1 MSNKLTNIL
10 DIKRVKNYPLYMVI
24 PAVFILLLLT
34 IYPFIYLIFVSSHIW
49 PISPTLPRIFLGFG
63 QFTYLFQDPTFIES
77 LQVTINLMVIGVTIQ
92 ISLGTLLAIL
102 LSTKT
107 KITSYF
113 TLPFMIPV
121 FISPVV
127 VGLIW
132 KFMFNYDLGI
142 LNYLF
147 EIVGI
152 GAVNWLGTP
161 QNAFWSVVIIDTW
174 QWTPFTT
181 LIIKAGLDSVDPTPV
196 EAATVDGANRFQIFR
211 HVTFPSIAPIF
222 TVALLFR
229 TLDAFKAFDIIY
241 IVTRGGPGGST
252 YVLGYNIWK
261 TAFYQNQ
268 LGLAAAM
275 SVIMII
281 IATVLAFILVRIM
294 KGLLERE

>member
-1 MSNKLTNIL
+1 
-10 DIKRVKNYPLYMVI
+10 MVV
-24 PAVFILLLLT
+24 PAVLVLLLLT
-34 IYPFIYLIFVSSHIW
+34 IYPFLYLLYVSSYIW

-77 LQVTINLMVIGVTIQ
+77 LSVTVKLMVVGVSIQ

-107 KITSYF
+107 RITNYF

-152 GAVNWLGTP
+152 GAINWLGTP

-181 LIIKAGLDSVDPTPV
+181 LIIKAGLDTVDPTPI

-281 IATVLAFILVRIM
+281 IATILALILIKIM
-294 KGLLERE
+294 KRMLERE

>member
-1 MSNKLTNIL
+1 MTKILNFFNIG
-10 DIKRVKNYPLYMVI
+10 RVGNYPLYMVL
-24 PAVFILLLLT
+24 PAVIVLLLLT
-34 IYPFIYLIFVSSHIW
+34 IYPFIYLVYVSLHIW
-49 PISPTLPRIFLGFG
+49 PISPNLPRIFLGFG
-63 QFTYLFQDPTFIES
+63 QFTYLFSNPSFIES
-77 LQVTINLMVIGVTIQ
+77 MQVTVSLTVVGVSLQ

-107 KITSYF
+107 KFTNYF

-121 FISPVV
+121 FIAPVV

-142 LNYLF
+142 LNYLLN
-147 EIVGI
+147 VI
-152 GAVNWLGTP
+152 GLESINWLGTTTT
-161 QNAFWSVVIIDTW
+161 AFWSVVLIDTW

-181 LIIKAGLDSVDPTPV
+181 LIIKAGLDSVDPTPQ
-196 EAATVDGANRFQIFR
+196 EAAYVDGATRFQIFR
-211 HVTFPSIAPIF
+211 YVTFPTIAPFF

-241 IVTRGGPGGST
+241 VVTRGGPGGST

-268 LGLAAAM
+268 LGLSAAM

-281 IATVLAFILVRIM
+281 IATIFALILVKIM
-294 KGLLERE
+294 KGQMER

>member
-1 MSNKLTNIL
+1 MTKILNFFNIE
-10 DIKRVKNYPLYMVI
+10 RVGNYPLYMVL
-24 PAVFILLLLT
+24 PAVIVLLLLT
-34 IYPFIYLIFVSSHIW
+34 IYPFIYLVYVSLHIW
-49 PISPTLPRIFLGFG
+49 PISPNLPKIFLGFG
-63 QFTYLFQDPTFIES
+63 QFTYLFSDPSFIES
-77 LQVTINLMVIGVTIQ
+77 MQVTISLTVVGVSLQ

-107 KITSYF
+107 KFINYF

-121 FISPVV
+121 FIAPVV

-142 LNYLF
+142 LNYLLN
-147 EIVGI
+147 VI
-152 GAVNWLGTP
+152 GLESINWLGTTTT
-161 QNAFWSVVIIDTW
+161 AFWSVILVDTW

-181 LIIKAGLDSVDPTPV
+181 LIIKAGLDSVDPTPQ
-196 EAATVDGANRFQIFR
+196 EAAYVDGATRFQIFR
-211 HVTFPSIAPIF
+211 YVTFPTIAPIF

-241 IVTRGGPGGST
+241 VVTRGGPGGST

-268 LGLAAAM
+268 LGLSAAM

-281 IATVLAFILVRIM
+281 IATIFALILVKIM
-294 KGLLERE
+294 KGQMER

>member
-1 MSNKLTNIL
+1 MTKILNFFNIE
-10 DIKRVKNYPLYMVI
+10 RVGNYPLYMVL
-24 PAVFILLLLT
+24 PAVIVLLLLT
-34 IYPFIYLIFVSSHIW
+34 IYPFIYLVYVSLHIW
-49 PISPTLPRIFLGFG
+49 PISPNLPKIFLGFG
-63 QFTYLFQDPTFIES
+63 QFTYLFSDPAFIES
-77 LQVTINLMVIGVTIQ
+77 MQVTISLTVVGVSLQ

-107 KITSYF
+107 KFINYF

-121 FISPVV
+121 FIAPVV

-142 LNYLF
+142 LNYLLN
-147 EIVGI
+147 VI
-152 GAVNWLGTP
+152 GLESINWLGTTTT
-161 QNAFWSVVIIDTW
+161 AFWSVVLVDTW

-181 LIIKAGLDSVDPTPV
+181 LIIKAGLDSVDPTPQ
-196 EAATVDGANRFQIFR
+196 EAAYVDGATRFQIFR
-211 HVTFPSIAPIF
+211 YVTFPTIAPIF

-241 IVTRGGPGGST
+241 VVTRGGPGGST

-268 LGLAAAM
+268 LGLSAAM

-281 IATVLAFILVRIM
+281 IATIFALILVKIM
-294 KGLLERE
+294 KGQMER

>member
-1 MSNKLTNIL
+1 
-10 DIKRVKNYPLYMVI
+10 MVV
-24 PAVFILLLLT
+24 PAVLVLLLLT
-34 IYPFIYLIFVSSHIW
+34 IYPFLYLLYVSSYIW

-77 LQVTINLMVIGVTIQ
+77 LSVTVKLMVVGVTIQ

-107 KITSYF
+107 RITNYF

-152 GAVNWLGTP
+152 GAINWLGTP

-181 LIIKAGLDSVDPTPV
+181 LIIKAGLDTVDPTPI

-281 IATVLAFILVRIM
+281 IATVLALILIKIM
-294 KGLLERE
+294 KRMLERE

>member
-1 MSNKLTNIL
+1 MTKILNFFNIG
-10 DIKRVKNYPLYMVI
+10 RVGNYPLYMVL
-24 PAVFILLLLT
+24 PAVIVLLLLT
-34 IYPFIYLIFVSSHIW
+34 IYPFIYLIYVSLHIW
-49 PISPTLPRIFLGFG
+49 PISPNLPKIFLGFG
-63 QFTYLFQDPTFIES
+63 QFTYLFSNPSFIES
-77 LQVTINLMVIGVTIQ
+77 MQVTISLTVVGVSLQ

-107 KITSYF
+107 KFTNYF

-121 FISPVV
+121 FIAPVV

-142 LNYLF
+142 LNYLLN
-147 EIVGI
+147 VI
-152 GAVNWLGTP
+152 GLESINWLGTTTT
-161 QNAFWSVVIIDTW
+161 AFWSVVLIDTW

-181 LIIKAGLDSVDPTPV
+181 LIIKAGLDSVDPTPQ
-196 EAATVDGANRFQIFR
+196 EAAYVDGATRFQIFR
-211 HVTFPSIAPIF
+211 YVTFPTIAPIF

-241 IVTRGGPGGST
+241 VVTRGGPGGST

-268 LGLAAAM
+268 LGLSAAM

-281 IATVLAFILVRIM
+281 IATIFALILVKIM
-294 KGLLERE
+294 KGQMER

>member
-1 MSNKLTNIL
+1 MITKFINLFNIG
-10 DIKRVKNYPLYMVI
+10 RVANYPLYMDL
-24 PAVFILLLLT
+24 PAVIVLLLLT
-34 IYPFIYLIFVSSHIW
+34 IYPFIYLIYVSLHIW

-63 QFTYLFQDPTFIES
+63 QFTYLFSDPMFIES
-77 LQVTINLMVIGVTIQ
+77 MQVTINLMIIGVTIQ

-102 LSTKT
+102 LSTKSKFT
-107 KITSYF
+107 NYF

-142 LNYLF
+142 LNYLLN
-147 EIVGI
+147 VI
-152 GAVNWLGTP
+152 GLESVNWLGTTRT
-161 QNAFWSVVIIDTW
+161 AFWSVVIIDTW

-181 LIIKAGLDSVDPTPV
+181 LIIKAGLDSVDPTPQ
-196 EAATVDGANRFQIFR
+196 EAATVDGATRVQIFR
-211 HVTFPSIAPIF
+211 YVTFPTIAPIF

-275 SVIMII
+275 SVVMII
-281 IATVLAFILVRIM
+281 IATILAFILVRIM
-294 KGLLERE
+294 KGLMER

>member
-1 MSNKLTNIL
+1 MTKILNFFNIG
-10 DIKRVKNYPLYMVI
+10 RVGNYPLYMVL
-24 PAVFILLLLT
+24 PAVIVLLLLT
-34 IYPFIYLIFVSSHIW
+34 IYPFIYLVYVSLHIW
-49 PISPTLPRIFLGFG
+49 PISPNLPKIFLGFG
-63 QFTYLFQDPTFIES
+63 QFTYLFSDPAFIES
-77 LQVTINLMVIGVTIQ
+77 MQVTISLTVVGVSLQ

-107 KITSYF
+107 KFINYF

-121 FISPVV
+121 FIAPVV

-142 LNYLF
+142 LNYLLN
-147 EIVGI
+147 VI
-152 GAVNWLGTP
+152 GLESINWLGTTTT
-161 QNAFWSVVIIDTW
+161 AFWSVVLIDTW

-181 LIIKAGLDSVDPTPV
+181 LIIKAGLDSVDPTPQ
-196 EAATVDGANRFQIFR
+196 EAAYVDGATRFQIFR
-211 HVTFPSIAPIF
+211 YVTFPTIAPIF

-241 IVTRGGPGGST
+241 VVTRGGPGGST

-268 LGLAAAM
+268 LGLSAAM

-281 IATVLAFILVRIM
+281 IATIFALILVKIM
-294 KGLLERE
+294 KGQMER

>member
-1 MSNKLTNIL
+1 
-10 DIKRVKNYPLYMVI
+10 MVL
-24 PAVFILLLLT
+24 PAIVVLLLLT
-34 IYPFIYLIFVSSHIW
+34 IYPFVYLIYVSLHIW
-49 PISPTLPRIFLGFG
+49 PISPTLPRIFLGLG
-63 QFTYLFQDPTFIES
+63 QFTYLFQNPSFIES
-77 LQVTINLMVIGVTIQ
+77 MQVTVKLMVVGVSIQ

-102 LSTKT
+102 LSTKS
-107 KITSYF
+107 KITNYF

-142 LNYLF
+142 LNYLLNT
-147 EIVGI
+147 I
-152 GAVNWLGTP
+152 GLDAVNWLGKPNT
-161 QNAFWSVVIIDTW
+161 AFWSVIIIDTW

-181 LIIKAGLDSVDPTPV
+181 LIIKAGLDSVDQTPV
-196 EAATVDGANRFQIFR
+196 EAATVDGASRFQIFR

-281 IATVLAFILVRIM
+281 IATILAFILVRIM
-294 KGLLERE
+294 KGLLER

>member
-1 MSNKLTNIL
+1 MTKILNFFNIG
-10 DIKRVKNYPLYMVI
+10 RVGNYPLYMVL
-24 PAVFILLLLT
+24 PAVIVLLLLT
-34 IYPFIYLIFVSSHIW
+34 IYPFIYLVYVSLHIW
-49 PISPTLPRIFLGFG
+49 PISPNLPRIFLGFG
-63 QFTYLFQDPTFIES
+63 QFTYLFSDPSFIES
-77 LQVTINLMVIGVTIQ
+77 MQVTISLTVVGVSLQ

-107 KITSYF
+107 KFINYF

-121 FISPVV
+121 FIAPVV

-142 LNYLF
+142 LNYLLN
-147 EIVGI
+147 VI
-152 GAVNWLGTP
+152 GLESINWLGTTTT
-161 QNAFWSVVIIDTW
+161 AFWSVVLIDTW

-181 LIIKAGLDSVDPTPV
+181 LIIKAGLDSVDPTPQ
-196 EAATVDGANRFQIFR
+196 EAAYVDGATRFQIFR
-211 HVTFPSIAPIF
+211 YVTFPTIAPIF

-241 IVTRGGPGGST
+241 VVTRGGPGGST

-261 TAFYQNQ
+261 TAFFQNQ
-268 LGLAAAM
+268 LGLSAAM

-281 IATVLAFILVRIM
+281 IATIFALILVKIM
-294 KGLLERE
+294 KSQMER

>member
-1 MSNKLTNIL
+1 MLEVFN
-10 DIKRVKNYPLYMVI
+10 IKRVKNYPLYMVL
-24 PAVFILLLLT
+24 PAILILVILT
-34 IYPFIYLIFVSSHIW
+34 IYPFVYLLYVSLFIW

-63 QFTYLFQDPTFIES
+63 QFTYLFTSPQFIES
-77 LQVTINLMVIGVTIQ
+77 VKVTFNLMVVGVSIQ
-92 ISLGTLLAIL
+92 ISLGMLLAIL
-102 LSTKT
+102 LSTKARYT
-107 KITSYF
+107 NFF

-121 FISPVV
+121 FIAPIV

-142 LNYLF
+142 LNYLLNT
-147 EIVGI
+147 I
-152 GAVNWLGTP
+152 GLDSVNWLGTTR
-161 QNAFWSVVIIDTW
+161 NAFWSVILIDTW

-181 LIIKAGLDSVDPTPV
+181 LIIKAGLDSVDPTPI
-196 EAATVDGANRFQIFR
+196 EAATVDGASRFQIFR
-211 HVTFPSIAPIF
+211 HVTFPAIAPIF

-241 IVTRGGPGGST
+241 VVTRGGPGGST

-261 TAFYQNQ
+261 TAFFQNQ

-281 IATVLAFILVRIM
+281 IASVLAYILVKIM
-294 KGLLERE
+294 KKQMIR

>member
-1 MSNKLTNIL
+1 
-10 DIKRVKNYPLYMVI
+10 MVI
-24 PAVFILLLLT
+24 PAVLVLLLLT
-34 IYPFIYLIFVSSHIW
+34 IYPFLYLLYVSSYIW

-77 LQVTINLMVIGVTIQ
+77 LSVTVKLMVVGVTIQ

-107 KITSYF
+107 RITNYF

-152 GAVNWLGTP
+152 GAINWLGTP

-181 LIIKAGLDSVDPTPV
+181 LIIKAGLDTVDPTPI

-281 IATVLAFILVRIM
+281 IATVLALILIKIM
-294 KGLLERE
+294 KRMLERE

>member
-1 MSNKLTNIL
+1 MTKILNFFNIG
-10 DIKRVKNYPLYMVI
+10 RVGNYPLYMVL
-24 PAVFILLLLT
+24 PAVIVLLLLT
-34 IYPFIYLIFVSSHIW
+34 IYPFIYLVYVSLHIW
-49 PISPTLPRIFLGFG
+49 PISPNLPKIFLGFG
-63 QFTYLFQDPTFIES
+63 QFTYLFSDPAFIES
-77 LQVTINLMVIGVTIQ
+77 MQVTISLTVVGVSLQ

-107 KITSYF
+107 KFINYF

-121 FISPVV
+121 FIAPVV

-142 LNYLF
+142 LNYLLN
-147 EIVGI
+147 VI
-152 GAVNWLGTP
+152 GLESINWLGTTTT
-161 QNAFWSVVIIDTW
+161 AFWSVVLVDTW

-181 LIIKAGLDSVDPTPV
+181 LIIKAGLDSVDPTPQ
-196 EAATVDGANRFQIFR
+196 EAAYVDGATRFQIFR
-211 HVTFPSIAPIF
+211 YVTFPTIAPIF

-241 IVTRGGPGGST
+241 VVTRGGPGGST

-268 LGLAAAM
+268 LGLSAAM

-281 IATVLAFILVRIM
+281 IATIFALILVKIM
-294 KGLLERE
+294 KGQMER

>member
-1 MSNKLTNIL
+1 
-10 DIKRVKNYPLYMVI
+10 MVV
-24 PAVFILLLLT
+24 PALLVLLLLT
-34 IYPFIYLIFVSSHIW
+34 MYPFLYLLYVSSYIW

-77 LQVTINLMVIGVTIQ
+77 LSVTVKLMVVGVTIQ
-92 ISLGTLLAIL
+92 ISLGTILAIL

-107 KITSYF
+107 RITNYF

-152 GAVNWLGTP
+152 GAINWLGTP

-181 LIIKAGLDSVDPTPV
+181 LIIKAGLDTVDPTPI

-281 IATVLAFILVRIM
+281 IATVLALILIKIM
-294 KGLLERE
+294 KRMLERE

>member
-1 MSNKLTNIL
+1 MTKILNFFNIG
-10 DIKRVKNYPLYMVI
+10 RVGNYPLYMVL
-24 PAVFILLLLT
+24 PAVIVLLLLT
-34 IYPFIYLIFVSSHIW
+34 VYPFIYLVYVSLYIW

-63 QFTYLFQDPTFIES
+63 QFTYLFSDPAFIES
-77 LQVTINLMVIGVTIQ
+77 MQVTLSLMVVGVAIQ
-92 ISLGTLLAIL
+92 ISLGMLLAIL
-102 LSTKT
+102 LSTKSI
-107 KITSYF
+107 ITNYF

-142 LNYLF
+142 LNYLLN
-147 EIVGI
+147 VI
-152 GAVNWLGTP
+152 GLESVNWLGTTTT
-161 QNAFWSVVIIDTW
+161 AFWSVVIIDTW

-181 LIIKAGLDSVDPTPV
+181 LIIKAGLDSMDPTPQ
-196 EAATVDGANRFQIFR
+196 EAATVDGASRFQIFTL
-211 HVTFPSIAPIF
+211 VTFPSIAPIF
-222 TVALLFR
+222 AVALLFR

-275 SVIMII
+275 SVVMII
-281 IATVLAFILVRIM
+281 IATILAFILVRIM
-294 KGLLERE
+294 KGLMER

>member
-1 MSNKLTNIL
+1 MSNKLIEIL
-10 DIKRVKNYPLYMVI
+10 DIKRVKNYPLYMVV
-24 PAVFILLLLT
+24 PAVLVLLLLT
-34 IYPFIYLIFVSSHIW
+34 IYPFLYLLYVSSYIW

-77 LQVTINLMVIGVTIQ
+77 LSVTVKLMVVGVSIQ

-107 KITSYF
+107 RITNYF

-152 GAVNWLGTP
+152 GAINWLGTP

-181 LIIKAGLDSVDPTPV
+181 LIIKAGLDTVDPTPI

-281 IATVLAFILVRIM
+281 IATILALILIKIM
-294 KGLLERE
+294 KRMLERE

>member
-1 MSNKLTNIL
+1 MTKILNFFNIG
-10 DIKRVKNYPLYMVI
+10 RVGNYPLYMVL
-24 PAVFILLLLT
+24 PAVIVLLLLT
-34 IYPFIYLIFVSSHIW
+34 IYPFIYLIYVSLHIW
-49 PISPTLPRIFLGFG
+49 PISPNLPKIFLGFG
-63 QFTYLFQDPTFIES
+63 QFTYLFSNPSFIES
-77 LQVTINLMVIGVTIQ
+77 MQVTISLTVVGVSLQ

-107 KITSYF
+107 KFINYF

-121 FISPVV
+121 FIAPVV

-142 LNYLF
+142 LNYLLN
-147 EIVGI
+147 VI
-152 GAVNWLGTP
+152 GLESINWLGTTTT
-161 QNAFWSVVIIDTW
+161 AFWSVVLIDTW

-181 LIIKAGLDSVDPTPV
+181 LIIKAGLDSVDPTPQ
-196 EAATVDGANRFQIFR
+196 EAAYVDGATRFQIFR
-211 HVTFPSIAPIF
+211 YVTFPTIAPIF

-241 IVTRGGPGGST
+241 VVTRGGPGGST

-261 TAFYQNQ
+261 TAFFQNQ
-268 LGLAAAM
+268 LGLSAAM

-281 IATVLAFILVRIM
+281 IATIFALILVKIM
-294 KGLLERE
+294 KGQMER

>member
-1 MSNKLTNIL
+1 MTKILNFFNIE
-10 DIKRVKNYPLYMVI
+10 RVGNYPLYMVL
-24 PAVFILLLLT
+24 PAVIVLLLLT
-34 IYPFIYLIFVSSHIW
+34 IYPFIYLVYVSLYIW

-63 QFTYLFQDPTFIES
+63 QFTYLFSNPAFIES
-77 LQVTINLMVIGVTIQ
+77 MQVTINLMVVGVTIQ
-92 ISLGTLLAIL
+92 ISLGMLLAIL
-102 LSTKT
+102 LSTKSR
-107 KITSYF
+107 ITNYF

-142 LNYLF
+142 LNYLLN
-147 EIVGI
+147 VI
-152 GAVNWLGTP
+152 GLESVNWLGTTTT
-161 QNAFWSVVIIDTW
+161 AFWSVVIIDTW

-181 LIIKAGLDSVDPTPV
+181 LIIKAGLDSMDPTPQ
-196 EAATVDGANRFQIFR
+196 EAATVDGASRFQIFTL
-211 HVTFPSIAPIF
+211 VTFPSIAPIF
-222 TVALLFR
+222 AVALLFR

-275 SVIMII
+275 SVVMII
-281 IATVLAFILVRIM
+281 IATILAFILVRIM
-294 KGLLERE
+294 KGLMER

>member
-1 MSNKLTNIL
+1 MTKILNFFNIE
-10 DIKRVKNYPLYMVI
+10 RVGNYPLYMVL
-24 PAVFILLLLT
+24 PAVIVLLLLT
-34 IYPFIYLIFVSSHIW
+34 IYPFIYLVYVSLHIW
-49 PISPTLPRIFLGFG
+49 PISPNLPKIFLGFG
-63 QFTYLFQDPTFIES
+63 QFTYLFSDPAFIES
-77 LQVTINLMVIGVTIQ
+77 MQVTISLTVVGVSLQ

-107 KITSYF
+107 KFINYF

-121 FISPVV
+121 FIAPVV

-142 LNYLF
+142 LNYLLN
-147 EIVGI
+147 VI
-152 GAVNWLGTP
+152 GLESINWLGTTTS
-161 QNAFWSVVIIDTW
+161 AFWSVVLIDTW

-181 LIIKAGLDSVDPTPV
+181 LIIKAGLDSVDPTPQ
-196 EAATVDGANRFQIFR
+196 EAAYVDGATRFQIFR
-211 HVTFPSIAPIF
+211 YVTFPTIAPIF

-241 IVTRGGPGGST
+241 VVTRGGPGGST

-275 SVIMII
+275 SVVMII
-281 IATVLAFILVRIM
+281 IATILAFILVRIM
-294 KGLLERE
+294 KGLMER

>member
-1 MSNKLTNIL
+1 MTKILNFFNIG
-10 DIKRVKNYPLYMVI
+10 RVGNYPLYMVL
-24 PAVFILLLLT
+24 PAVIVLLLLT
-34 IYPFIYLIFVSSHIW
+34 IYPFIYLIYVSLHIW
-49 PISPTLPRIFLGFG
+49 PISPNLPKIFLGFG
-63 QFTYLFQDPTFIES
+63 QFTYLFNDPSFIES
-77 LQVTINLMVIGVTIQ
+77 MQVTISLTVVGVSLQ

-107 KITSYF
+107 KFINYF

-121 FISPVV
+121 FIAPVV

-142 LNYLF
+142 LNYLLN
-147 EIVGI
+147 VI
-152 GAVNWLGTP
+152 GLESINWLGTTTT
-161 QNAFWSVVIIDTW
+161 AFWSVILVDTW

-181 LIIKAGLDSVDPTPV
+181 LIIKAGLDSVDPTPQ
-196 EAATVDGANRFQIFR
+196 EAAYVDGATRFQIFR
-211 HVTFPSIAPIF
+211 YVTFPTIAPIF

-241 IVTRGGPGGST
+241 VVTRGGPGGST

-268 LGLAAAM
+268 LGLSAAM

-281 IATVLAFILVRIM
+281 IATIFALILVKIM
-294 KGLLERE
+294 KGQMER

>member
-1 MSNKLTNIL
+1 MTKILNFFNIE
-10 DIKRVKNYPLYMVI
+10 RVGNYPLYMVL
-24 PAVFILLLLT
+24 PAVIVLLLLT
-34 IYPFIYLIFVSSHIW
+34 IYPFIYLVYVSLHIW
-49 PISPTLPRIFLGFG
+49 PISPNLPKIFLGFG
-63 QFTYLFQDPTFIES
+63 QFTYLFSDPAFIES
-77 LQVTINLMVIGVTIQ
+77 MQVTISLTVVGVSLQ

-107 KITSYF
+107 KFINYF

-121 FISPVV
+121 FIAPVV

-142 LNYLF
+142 LNYLLN
-147 EIVGI
+147 VI
-152 GAVNWLGTP
+152 GLESINWLGTTTT
-161 QNAFWSVVIIDTW
+161 AFWSVILVDTW

-181 LIIKAGLDSVDPTPV
+181 LIIKAGLDSVDPTPQ
-196 EAATVDGANRFQIFR
+196 EAAYVDGATRFQIFR
-211 HVTFPSIAPIF
+211 YVTFPTIAPIF

-241 IVTRGGPGGST
+241 VVTRGGPGGST

-268 LGLAAAM
+268 LGLSAAM

-281 IATVLAFILVRIM
+281 IATIFALILVKIM
-294 KGLLERE
+294 KSQMER

>member
-1 MSNKLTNIL
+1 MTKILNFFNIG
-10 DIKRVKNYPLYMVI
+10 RVGNYPLYMVL
-24 PAVFILLLLT
+24 PAVIVLLLLT
-34 IYPFIYLIFVSSHIW
+34 IYPFIYLIYVSLHIW
-49 PISPTLPRIFLGFG
+49 PISPNLPKIFLGFG
-63 QFTYLFQDPTFIES
+63 QFTYLFSDPSFIES
-77 LQVTINLMVIGVTIQ
+77 MQVTISLTVVGVSLQ

-107 KITSYF
+107 KFINYF

-121 FISPVV
+121 FIAPVV

-142 LNYLF
+142 LNYLLN
-147 EIVGI
+147 VI
-152 GAVNWLGTP
+152 GLESINWLGTTTT
-161 QNAFWSVVIIDTW
+161 AFWSVVLIDTW

-181 LIIKAGLDSVDPTPV
+181 LIIKAGLDSVDPTPQ
-196 EAATVDGANRFQIFR
+196 EAAYVDGATRFQIFR
-211 HVTFPSIAPIF
+211 YVTFPTIAPIF

-241 IVTRGGPGGST
+241 VVTRGGPGGST

-268 LGLAAAM
+268 LGLSAAM

-281 IATVLAFILVRIM
+281 IATIFALILVKIM
-294 KGLLERE
+294 KGQMER

>member
-1 MSNKLTNIL
+1 MTKILNFFNIE
-10 DIKRVKNYPLYMVI
+10 RVGNYPLYMVL
-24 PAVFILLLLT
+24 PAVIVLLLLT
-34 IYPFIYLIFVSSHIW
+34 IYPFIYLVYVSLHIW
-49 PISPTLPRIFLGFG
+49 PISPNLPKIFLGFG
-63 QFTYLFQDPTFIES
+63 QFTYLFSDPAFIES
-77 LQVTINLMVIGVTIQ
+77 MQVTISLTVVGVSLQ

-102 LSTKT
+102 LSTKSKFT
-107 KITSYF
+107 NYF

-121 FISPVV
+121 FIAPVV

-142 LNYLF
+142 LNYLLN
-147 EIVGI
+147 VI
-152 GAVNWLGTP
+152 GLESINWLGTTTT
-161 QNAFWSVVIIDTW
+161 AFWSVVLIDTW

-181 LIIKAGLDSVDPTPV
+181 LIIKAGLDSVDPTPQ
-196 EAATVDGANRFQIFR
+196 EAAYVDGATRFQIFR
-211 HVTFPSIAPIF
+211 YVTFPTIAPIF

-241 IVTRGGPGGST
+241 VVTRGGPGGST

-268 LGLAAAM
+268 LGLSAAM

-281 IATVLAFILVRIM
+281 IATIFALILVKIM
-294 KGLLERE
+294 KGQMER

>member
-1 MSNKLTNIL
+1 MTKILNFFNIG
-10 DIKRVKNYPLYMVI
+10 RVGNYPLYMVL
-24 PAVFILLLLT
+24 PAVIVLLLLT
-34 IYPFIYLIFVSSHIW
+34 IYPFIYLIYVSLHIW
-49 PISPTLPRIFLGFG
+49 PISPNLPKIFLGFG
-63 QFTYLFQDPTFIES
+63 QFTYLFSDPSFIES
-77 LQVTINLMVIGVTIQ
+77 MQVTISLTVVGVSLQ

-107 KITSYF
+107 KFINYF

-121 FISPVV
+121 FIAPVV

-142 LNYLF
+142 LNYLLN
-147 EIVGI
+147 VI
-152 GAVNWLGTP
+152 GLESINWLGTTTT
-161 QNAFWSVVIIDTW
+161 AFWSVVLVDTW

-181 LIIKAGLDSVDPTPV
+181 LIIKAGLDSVDPTPQ
-196 EAATVDGANRFQIFR
+196 EAAYVDGATRFQIFR
-211 HVTFPSIAPIF
+211 YVTFPTIAPIF

-241 IVTRGGPGGST
+241 VVTRGGPGGST

-268 LGLAAAM
+268 LGLSAAM

-281 IATVLAFILVRIM
+281 IATIFALILVKIM
-294 KGLLERE
+294 KGQMER

>member
-1 MSNKLTNIL
+1 MLEIFN
-10 DIKRVKNYPLYMVI
+10 IKRVRNYPLYMVL
-24 PAVFILLLLT
+24 PAILVLVILT
-34 IYPFIYLIFVSSHIW
+34 IYPFVYLLYVSLFIW

-63 QFTYLFQDPTFIES
+63 QFTYLFTSPQFIES
-77 LQVTINLMVIGVTIQ
+77 FTVTFNLMVVGVTIQ

-102 LSTKT
+102 LSTKARYT
-107 KITSYF
+107 NFF

-121 FISPVV
+121 FIAPIV

-132 KFMFNYDLGI
+132 KFMFNYDLGN
-142 LNYLF
+142 LNYLLNT
-147 EIVGI
+147 VGLDSI
-152 GAVNWLGTP
+152 NWLGTTR
-161 QNAFWSVVIIDTW
+161 NAFWSVILIDTW

-181 LIIKAGLDSVDPTPV
+181 LIIKAGLDSVDPTPI
-196 EAATVDGANRFQIFR
+196 EAATVDGASRFQIFR
-211 HVTFPSIAPIF
+211 YVTFPAIAPIF

-241 IVTRGGPGGST
+241 VVTRGGPGGST

-261 TAFYQNQ
+261 TAFFQNQ

-281 IATVLAFILVRIM
+281 IASLLAYILVRIM
-294 KGLLERE
+294 KKQMIR

>member
-1 MSNKLTNIL
+1 
-10 DIKRVKNYPLYMVI
+10 MVV
-24 PAVFILLLLT
+24 PAVLVLLLLT
-34 IYPFIYLIFVSSHIW
+34 IYPFLYLLYVSSYIW

-77 LQVTINLMVIGVTIQ
+77 LSVTVKLMVVGVTIQ
-92 ISLGTLLAIL
+92 ISLGTILAIL

-107 KITSYF
+107 RITNYF

-152 GAVNWLGTP
+152 GAINWLGTP

-181 LIIKAGLDSVDPTPV
+181 LIIKAGLDTVDPTPI

-281 IATVLAFILVRIM
+281 IATILALILIKIM
-294 KGLLERE
+294 KRMLERE

>member
-1 MSNKLTNIL
+1 MTKILNFFNIG
-10 DIKRVKNYPLYMVI
+10 RVGNYPLYMVL
-24 PAVFILLLLT
+24 PAVIVLLLLT
-34 IYPFIYLIFVSSHIW
+34 IYPFIYLIYVSLHIW
-49 PISPTLPRIFLGFG
+49 PISPNLPKIFLGFG
-63 QFTYLFQDPTFIES
+63 QFTYLFSDPAFIES
-77 LQVTINLMVIGVTIQ
+77 MQVTISLTVVGVSLQ

-107 KITSYF
+107 KFINYF

-121 FISPVV
+121 FIAPVV

-142 LNYLF
+142 LNYLLN
-147 EIVGI
+147 VI
-152 GAVNWLGTP
+152 GLESINWLGTTTT
-161 QNAFWSVVIIDTW
+161 AFWSVVLVDTW

-181 LIIKAGLDSVDPTPV
+181 LIIKAGLDSVDPTPQ
-196 EAATVDGANRFQIFR
+196 EAAYVDGATRFQIFR
-211 HVTFPSIAPIF
+211 YVTFPTIAPIF

-241 IVTRGGPGGST
+241 VVTRGGPGGST

-268 LGLAAAM
+268 LGLSAAM

-281 IATVLAFILVRIM
+281 IATIFALILVKIM
-294 KGLLERE
+294 KGQMER

>member
-1 MSNKLTNIL
+1 MTKILNFFNIG
-10 DIKRVKNYPLYMVI
+10 RVGNYPLYMVL
-24 PAVFILLLLT
+24 PAVIVLLLLT
-34 IYPFIYLIFVSSHIW
+34 IYPFIYLVYVSLYIW
-49 PISPTLPRIFLGFG
+49 PISPTLPRIFLGLG
-63 QFTYLFQDPTFIES
+63 QFTYLFSDPAFIES
-77 LQVTINLMVIGVTIQ
+77 MQVTLSLMVVGVAIQ
-92 ISLGTLLAIL
+92 ISLGMLLAIL
-102 LSTKT
+102 LSTKSI
-107 KITSYF
+107 ITNYF

-142 LNYLF
+142 LNYLLN
-147 EIVGI
+147 VI
-152 GAVNWLGTP
+152 GLEPVNWLGTTTT
-161 QNAFWSVVIIDTW
+161 AFWSVVIIDTW

-181 LIIKAGLDSVDPTPV
+181 LIIKAGLDSMDPTPQ
-196 EAATVDGANRFQIFR
+196 EAATVDGASRFQIFTL
-211 HVTFPSIAPIF
+211 VTFPSIAPIF
-222 TVALLFR
+222 AVALLFR

-275 SVIMII
+275 SVVMII
-281 IATVLAFILVRIM
+281 IATILAFILVRIM
-294 KGLLERE
+294 KGLMER

>member
-1 MSNKLTNIL
+1 
-10 DIKRVKNYPLYMVI
+10 MVI
-24 PAVFILLLLT
+24 PAVLVLLLLT
-34 IYPFIYLIFVSSHIW
+34 IYPFLYLLYVSSYIW

-77 LQVTINLMVIGVTIQ
+77 LSVTVKLMVVGVTIQ
-92 ISLGTLLAIL
+92 ISLGTILAIL

-107 KITSYF
+107 RITNYF

-152 GAVNWLGTP
+152 GAINWLGTP
-161 QNAFWSVVIIDTW
+161 QNAFWSVIIIDTW

-181 LIIKAGLDSVDPTPV
+181 LIIKAGLDTVDPTPI

-281 IATVLAFILVRIM
+281 IATILALILIKIM
-294 KGLLERE
+294 KRMLERE

>member
-1 MSNKLTNIL
+1 MTKILNFFNIA
-10 DIKRVKNYPLYMVI
+10 RVGNYPLYMVL
-24 PAVFILLLLT
+24 PAVIVLLLLT
-34 IYPFIYLIFVSSHIW
+34 IYPFIYLIYVSLHIW
-49 PISPTLPRIFLGFG
+49 PISPNLPKIFLGFG
-63 QFTYLFQDPTFIES
+63 QFTYLFSNPSFIES
-77 LQVTINLMVIGVTIQ
+77 MQVTISLTVVGVSLQ

-107 KITSYF
+107 KFINYF

-121 FISPVV
+121 FIAPVV

-142 LNYLF
+142 LNYLLN
-147 EIVGI
+147 VI
-152 GAVNWLGTP
+152 GLESINWLGTTTT
-161 QNAFWSVVIIDTW
+161 AFWSVVLIDTW

-181 LIIKAGLDSVDPTPV
+181 LIIKAGLDSVDPTPQ
-196 EAATVDGANRFQIFR
+196 EAAYVDGATRFQIFR
-211 HVTFPSIAPIF
+211 YVTFPTIAPIF

-241 IVTRGGPGGST
+241 VVTRGGPGGST

-268 LGLAAAM
+268 LGLSAAM

-281 IATVLAFILVRIM
+281 IATIFALILVKIM
-294 KGLLERE
+294 KGQMER

>member
-1 MSNKLTNIL
+1 MTKILNFFNIE
-10 DIKRVKNYPLYMVI
+10 RAGNYPLYMVL
-24 PAVFILLLLT
+24 PAVIVLLLLT
-34 IYPFIYLIFVSSHIW
+34 IYPFIYLVYVSLHIW
-49 PISPTLPRIFLGFG
+49 PISPNLPKIFLGFG
-63 QFTYLFQDPTFIES
+63 QFTYLFSDPAFIES
-77 LQVTINLMVIGVTIQ
+77 MQVTISLTVVGVSLQ

-107 KITSYF
+107 KFINYF

-121 FISPVV
+121 FIAPVV

-142 LNYLF
+142 LNYLLN
-147 EIVGI
+147 VI
-152 GAVNWLGTP
+152 GLESINWLGTTTT
-161 QNAFWSVVIIDTW
+161 AFWSVVLVDTW

-181 LIIKAGLDSVDPTPV
+181 LIIKAGLDSVDPTPQ
-196 EAATVDGANRFQIFR
+196 EAAYVDGATRFQIFR
-211 HVTFPSIAPIF
+211 YVTFPTIAPIF

-241 IVTRGGPGGST
+241 VVTRGGPGGST

-268 LGLAAAM
+268 LGLSAAM

-281 IATVLAFILVRIM
+281 IATIFALILVKIM
-294 KGLLERE
+294 KGQMER

>member
-1 MSNKLTNIL
+1 
-10 DIKRVKNYPLYMVI
+10 MVL
-24 PAVFILLLLT
+24 PAVIVLLLLT
-34 IYPFIYLIFVSSHIW
+34 IYPFIYLIYVSLHIW
-49 PISPTLPRIFLGFG
+49 PISPNLPKIFLGFG
-63 QFTYLFQDPTFIES
+63 QFTYLFSDPSFIES
-77 LQVTINLMVIGVTIQ
+77 MQVTISLTVVGVSLQ

-107 KITSYF
+107 KFINYF

-121 FISPVV
+121 FIAPVV

-142 LNYLF
+142 LNYLLN
-147 EIVGI
+147 VI
-152 GAVNWLGTP
+152 GLESINWLGTTTT
-161 QNAFWSVVIIDTW
+161 AFWSVVLIDTW

-181 LIIKAGLDSVDPTPV
+181 LIIKAGLDSVDPTPQ
-196 EAATVDGANRFQIFR
+196 EAAYVDGATRFQIFR
-211 HVTFPSIAPIF
+211 YVTFPTIAPIF

-241 IVTRGGPGGST
+241 VVTRGGPGGST

-268 LGLAAAM
+268 LGLSAAM

-281 IATVLAFILVRIM
+281 IATIFALILVKIM
-294 KGLLERE
+294 KSQMER

>member
-1 MSNKLTNIL
+1 MVTKLINFFNIGRVSNYT
-10 DIKRVKNYPLYMVI
+10 LYMVL
-24 PAVFILLLLT
+24 PAIVVLLLLT
-34 IYPFIYLIFVSSHIW
+34 IYPFVYLIYVSLHIW
-49 PISPTLPRIFLGFG
+49 PISPTLPRIFLGLG
-63 QFTYLFQDPTFIES
+63 QFTYLFQNPSFIES
-77 LQVTINLMVIGVTIQ
+77 MQVTVKLMVVGVSIQ

-102 LSTKT
+102 LSTKS
-107 KITSYF
+107 KITNYF

-142 LNYLF
+142 LNYLLNT
-147 EIVGI
+147 I
-152 GAVNWLGTP
+152 GLDAVNWLGKPNT
-161 QNAFWSVVIIDTW
+161 AFWSVIIIDTW

-181 LIIKAGLDSVDPTPV
+181 LIIKAGLDSVDQTPV
-196 EAATVDGANRFQIFR
+196 EAATVDGASRFQIFR

-281 IATVLAFILVRIM
+281 IATILAFILVRIM
-294 KGLLERE
+294 KGLLER

>member
-1 MSNKLTNIL
+1 MTKILNFFNIG
-10 DIKRVKNYPLYMVI
+10 RVGNYPLYMVL
-24 PAVFILLLLT
+24 PAVIVLLLLT
-34 IYPFIYLIFVSSHIW
+34 IYPFIYLIYVSLHIW
-49 PISPTLPRIFLGFG
+49 PISPNLPKIFLGFG
-63 QFTYLFQDPTFIES
+63 QFTYLFSDPSFIES
-77 LQVTINLMVIGVTIQ
+77 MQVTINLTIVGVSLQ

-107 KITSYF
+107 KFINYF

-121 FISPVV
+121 FVAPVV

-142 LNYLF
+142 LNYLLN
-147 EIVGI
+147 VI
-152 GAVNWLGTP
+152 GLESINWLGTTTT
-161 QNAFWSVVIIDTW
+161 AFWSVVLIDTW

-181 LIIKAGLDSVDPTPV
+181 LIIKAGLDSVDPTPQ
-196 EAATVDGANRFQIFR
+196 EAAYVDGATRFQIFR
-211 HVTFPSIAPIF
+211 YVTFPTIAPIF

-241 IVTRGGPGGST
+241 VVTRGGPGGST

-268 LGLAAAM
+268 LGLSAAM

-281 IATVLAFILVRIM
+281 IATIFALILVKIM
-294 KGLLERE
+294 KGQMER

>member
-1 MSNKLTNIL
+1 MTKILNFFNIE
-10 DIKRVKNYPLYMVI
+10 RVGNYPLYMVL
-24 PAVFILLLLT
+24 PAVIVLLLLT
-34 IYPFIYLIFVSSHIW
+34 IYPFIYLVYISFHIW
-49 PISPTLPRIFLGFG
+49 PISPNLPRIFLGFG
-63 QFTYLFQDPTFIES
+63 QFTYLFSNPSFIES
-77 LQVTINLMVIGVTIQ
+77 MQVTIGLTVVGVSLQ

-107 KITSYF
+107 KFINYF

-121 FISPVV
+121 FIAPVV

-142 LNYLF
+142 LNYLLN
-147 EIVGI
+147 VI
-152 GAVNWLGTP
+152 GLESINWLGTTTT
-161 QNAFWSVVIIDTW
+161 AFWSVVLIDTW

-181 LIIKAGLDSVDPTPV
+181 LIIKAGLDSLDPTPQ
-196 EAATVDGANRFQIFR
+196 EAAYVDGATRFQIFR
-211 HVTFPSIAPIF
+211 YVTFPTIAPIF

-241 IVTRGGPGGST
+241 VVTRGGPGGST

-268 LGLAAAM
+268 LGLSAAM

-281 IATVLAFILVRIM
+281 IATIFALILVKIM
-294 KGLLERE
+294 KSQMER